1 MNWRGVSGV
10 RNVVG
15 VVVGVVG
22 GVVEGEVSK
31 QQRRARVR
39 LRTEAWLGGGD
50 WGGKG
55 RRNLTGAGASGTLIS
70 TGGGTWASHR
80 PAHDA

>member
-1 MNWRGVSGV
+1 MMNWRGVSGV

-15 VVVGVVG
+15 VVE

-31 QQRRARVR
+31 QQRLR